1 MKTLFTCLN
10 LTCLTIAIFF
20 SVKIIYRQI
29 ETSTFMIPDLSQ
41 NMDTKVQSL
50 EPEDKKKL
58 SDAQTRS
65 IIERNLFKAS
75 ISEDISKDKNEKS
88 SADLDPENETNL
100 AKTKL
105 NLKLWGT
112 VAGIGSLSFAVIQ
125 EQPGIP
131 QALYH
136 ENDIVA
142 GAIIKKILRSSVILN
157 HNNENQLLEME
168 TTIERTQGKA
178 PMLEQETTPS
188 NLTIERSTIEDAMNN
203 METLMKQVRM
213 RPHFSNG
220 QPDGLLIYGIK
231 ENTLFNKMGLK
242 NGDIIMGVDNR
253 EINSIDEAMS
263 LYQGLRQ
270 ASNTSIKLK
279 RRGKIK
285 EINYNV
291 QQ

>member
-20 SVKIIYRQI
+20 CVKIIYRQI

-41 NMDTKVQSL
+41 KMDTKVQSL
-50 EPEDKKKL
+50 EPEDKKNL

-65 IIERNLFKAS
+65 IIDRNLFKAS
-75 ISEDISKDKNEKS
+75 ISPAISQDKNEKS
-88 SADLDPENETNL
+88 SADLDPENATNL
-100 AKTKL
+100 ARTKL

-125 EQPGIP
+125 EEPGIP

-136 ENDIVA
+136 EGDSVA

-168 TTIERTQGKA
+168 TTIERPQGKA
-178 PMLEQETTPS
+178 PILEQENTPS

-203 METLMKQVRM
+203 MDTLMKQVRM